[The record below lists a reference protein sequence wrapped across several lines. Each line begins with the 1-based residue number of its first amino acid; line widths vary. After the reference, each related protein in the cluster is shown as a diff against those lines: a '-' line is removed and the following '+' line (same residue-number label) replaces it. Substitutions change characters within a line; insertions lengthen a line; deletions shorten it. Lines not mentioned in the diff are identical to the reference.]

1 MANTYK
7 FIDMVAREALS
18 ELHEQCELLA
28 TVDRQYDD
36 SFGKSGAKIGD
47 TLRVRK
53 PNEFN
58 IRTGNAMEINAITE
72 ATQDITMSTLKGVDM
87 EFNYVDSLLKTDSP
101 KDVANFTK
109 RYIRPAISKL
119 ISVVESEALTYYTKA
134 TYQLAGTA
142 GSAINSLSTPNLARA
157 KLNQMAAPKMDRHVQ
172 IDSNTMASLVA
183 GVPTYFNPAAAIAKQ
198 YTEGFVTRT
207 AMADFHENERCWTL
221 ANGADVAGEINNGTL
236 TSGITTLTVDGF
248 SAAPAV
254 GSVFTIGSGS
264 GETGVYNVHPE
275 TKVPYAQ
282 LKQFTVTSA
291 TTTSITFT
299 PAIIYDTTD
308 PRQNCSGAPADNA
321 DIAFVGALSTNYVQ
335 PIMYHKEAFQ
345 FVNAPLE
352 VMDDADKCSVE
363 TREGMSLRVW
373 RGSDITNNR
382 RVLRIDMLYGFAALR
397 PEWACRM
404 IGSAN

>member
-36 SFGKSGAKIGD
+36 SFGKNGAKIGD

-134 TYQLAGTA
+134 TYQMAGTA

-172 IDSNTMASLVA
+172 IDSTTMASLVA

-221 ANGADVAGEINNGTL
+221 ANGADVAGEINGGTL

-248 SAAPAV
+248 TAAPAV

-275 TKVPYAQ
+275 TKVAYAQ

-321 DIAFVGALSTNYVQ
+321 DIAFVGVLSTSYVQ

>member
-221 ANGADVAGEINNGTL
+221 ANGADVAGEINGGTL

-254 GSVFTIGSGS
+254 GSVFTIGSGT

-275 TKVPYAQ
+275 TKVAYAQ

-321 DIAFVGALSTNYVQ
+321 DIAFVGALSTSYVQ

-345 FVNAPLE
+345 FVNAPLG

>member
-36 SFGKSGAKIGD
+36 SFGKNGAKIGD

-58 IRTGNAMEINAITE
+58 VRTGNAMEINAITE

-142 GSAINSLSTPNLARA
+142 GSAINSLATPNAARA
-157 KLNQMAAPKMDRHVQ
+157 KLNQMAAPKTDRHVQ
-172 IDSNTMASLVA
+172 IDSTSMASLVG
-183 GVPTYFNPAAAIAKQ
+183 GVPTYFNPQAAIAKQ

-221 ANGADVAGEINNGTL
+221 ANGADVAGEINGGTL

-275 TKVPYAQ
+275 TKIAYAQ

-321 DIAFVGALSTNYVQ
+321 DIVFVGALSTSYVQ

-352 VMDDADKCSVE
+352 IMDDADKCSVE

-373 RGSDITNNR
+373 RGSDINNNR

-404 IGSAN
+404 IGAAN

>member
-1 MANTYK
+1 MANTYE
-7 FIDMVAREALS
+7 FIGMVAREALS

-36 SFGKSGAKIGD
+36 SFGKNGAKIGD

-142 GSAINSLSTPNLARA
+142 GSAINSLSTPNAARA
-157 KLNQMAAPKMDRHVQ
+157 KLNQMAAPKTDRHVQ
-172 IDSNTMASLVA
+172 IDSTSMASLVA

-221 ANGADVAGEINNGTL
+221 ANGADVAGEINGGTL

-254 GSVFTIGSGS
+254 GAVFTIGSGS

-275 TKVPYAQ
+275 TKVAYAQ

-299 PAIIYDTTD
+299 PAIIYDTTN

-321 DIAFVGALSTNYVQ
+321 DIAFVGALSTSYVQ

-363 TREGMSLRVW
+363 TRENMSLRVW

>member
-18 ELHEQCELLA
+18 EMHEQCELLQ

-36 SFGKSGAKIGD
+36 SYAKTGAKIGD
-47 TLRVRK
+47 TLRVKK

-58 IRTGNAMEINAITE
+58 VRTGNAMNISPITE
-72 ATQDITMSTLKGVDM
+72 ETQTITMSTLKGVDM

-101 KDVANFTK
+101 KDVAAFTK

-119 ISVVESEALTYYTKA
+119 ISIVESEALTYYTKA
-134 TYQLAGTA
+134 TAQVAGTA

-157 KLNQMAAPKMDRHVQ
+157 KLNQMAAPKQDRHVQ
-172 IDSNTMASLVA
+172 IDSVTMSYLVA
-183 GVPTYFNPAAAIAKQ
+183 GVPTYFNPAAAISKQ
-198 YTEGFVTRT
+198 YTEGSVMRT

-221 ANGADVAGEINNGTL
+221 QNGADVVGEINGGTL
-236 TSGITTLTVDGF
+236 TSGITTLTVDGL

-254 GSVFTIGSGS
+254 GSVFTIGAGS
-264 GETGVYNVHPE
+264 GETGVYAVHPE
-275 TKVPYAQ
+275 TKVAYAH
-282 LKQFTVTSA
+282 LKQFTVTAA

-308 PRQNCSGAPADNA
+308 PRQNCSGTPADNA
-321 DIAFVGALSTNYVQ
+321 DITFIGNASTNYVQ

-352 VMDDADKCSVE
+352 IMDDADKCSVE

>member
-1 MANTYK
+1 MANTYE
-7 FIDMVAREALS
+7 FIGMVAREALS

-36 SFGKSGAKIGD
+36 SFGKNGAKIGD

-142 GSAINSLSTPNLARA
+142 GSAINSLSTPNAARA
-157 KLNQMAAPKMDRHVQ
+157 KLNQMAAPKTDRHVQ
-172 IDSNTMASLVA
+172 IDSTSMASLVA

-221 ANGADVAGEINNGTL
+221 ANGADVAGEINGGTL

-275 TKVPYAQ
+275 TKVAYAQ

-299 PAIIYDTTD
+299 PAIIYDTTN

-321 DIAFVGALSTNYVQ
+321 DIAFVGALSTSYVQ

-363 TREGMSLRVW
+363 TRENMSLRVW

>member
-28 TVDRQYDD
+28 TVDRQYDE
-36 SFGKSGAKIGD
+36 SFGKNGAKIGD

-58 IRTGNAMEINAITE
+58 IRTGNAMDINAITE
-72 ATQDITMSTLKGVDM
+72 TTQDITMSTLKGVDM
-87 EFNYVDSLLKTDSP
+87 EFSYVDSLLKTDSP

-119 ISVVESEALTYYTKA
+119 ISIVESEALTYYTKA

-142 GSAINSLSTPNLARA
+142 GSAINSLSAPNLARA

-172 IDSNTMASLVA
+172 IDSTTMASLVA
-183 GVPTYFNPAAAIAKQ
+183 GVPSYFNPAAAIAKQ

-221 ANGADVAGEINNGTL
+221 ANSGDVAGEINGGTL

-248 SAAPAV
+248 TVAPAV
-254 GSVFTIGSGS
+254 GAVFTIGSGS
-264 GETGVYNVHPE
+264 GEVGVYNVHPE
-275 TKVPYAQ
+275 TKVAYAQ

-308 PRQNCSGAPADNA
+308 PRQNCSGTPADNA
-321 DIAFVGALSTNYVQ
+321 DIAFVGALSTSYVQ

>member
-36 SFGKSGAKIGD
+36 SFGKNGAKIGD

-58 IRTGNAMEINAITE
+58 ISTGNAMEINAITE

-142 GSAINSLSTPNLARA
+142 GSAINSLSTPNAARA
-157 KLNQMAAPKMDRHVQ
+157 KLNQMAAPKTDRHVQ
-172 IDSNTMASLVA
+172 IDSTSMASLVA

-221 ANGADVAGEINNGTL
+221 ANGADVAGEINGGTL

-264 GETGVYNVHPE
+264 GEVGVYAVHPE
-275 TKVPYAQ
+275 TKVAYAQ
-282 LKQFTVTSA
+282 LKQFVVTAA
-291 TTTSITFT
+291 TTTSITFS
-299 PAIIYDTTD
+299 PAIIFDTTD

-321 DIAFVGALSTNYVQ
+321 DIAFVGVLSTSYVQ
-335 PIMYHKEAFQ
+335 PVMYHKEAFQ